1 MQISEDIVSDIME
14 MYMRS
19 IAEGRD
25 KDSQKYMEYV
35 KKIRDITIKKLE
47 ECTSDLTKN
56 SEKLT
61 DEREEFI
68 KKQ

>member
-1 MQISEDIVSDIME
+1 
-14 MYMRS
+14 
-19 IAEGRD
+19 
-25 KDSQKYMEYV
+25 MEYV